1 MDNPIFGE
9 KTMSELMKLKLDEL
23 QNCVNDIVTMDEIH
37 SIILDSVSISS
48 FTHLNDVKDLEIFIS
63 RMISY
68 ISHKGGI

>member
-48 FTHLNDVKDLEIFIS
+48 FTHLNDVNDLELFIS
-63 RMISY
+63 RMIKY

>member
-1 MDNPIFGE
+1 
-9 KTMSELMKLKLDEL
+9 MKLKLDEL

-48 FTHLNDVKDLEIFIS
+48 FTHLNDVNDLELFIS
-63 RMISY
+63 RMIKY

>member
-9 KTMSELMKLKLDEL
+9 KTMSEVTKLKLYQL
-23 QNCVNDIVTMDEIH
+23 QNCVNDIVTMDEIQ

-48 FTHLNDVKDLEIFIS
+48 FTHLNDVNDLELFIS

>member
-1 MDNPIFGE
+1 MD
-9 KTMSELMKLKLDEL
+9 KELIKNKLDEL

-48 FTHLNDVKDLEIFIS
+48 FTHLNDVNDLELFIS
-63 RMISY
+63 RMIKY